1 MRRSRPESLDVQL
14 AARVPARLY
23 REIKLH
29 CVQEG
34 LSVQTFVTEALEEY
48 LNTRPP
54 LEEVADG
61 E

>member
-1 MRRSRPESLDVQL
+1 VQL
-14 AARVPARLY
+14 ATRVRAELY
-23 REIKLH
+23 RAIKIH

-34 LSVQTFVTEALEEY
+34 LSIQTFVTEALEEY

-54 LEEVADG
+54 LEEVAEEVTDG

>member
-1 MRRSRPESLDVQL
+1 VQL